1 MERLDGDH
9 SALVTDGALRQ
20 GIPGEFF
27 VVGAVVLLILAM
39 RWFGEGHAEQPA
51 AASEFLC
58 TMAIAEKAV
67 IADVMEALGQD
78 MQKKT
83 TDELIGGEGHDLR
96 LVMMAIILPGETHV
110 AVVMSRKRLLEMATR
125 CV

>member
-1 MERLDGDH
+1 M
-9 SALVTDGALRQ
+9 
-20 GIPGEFF
+20 
-27 VVGAVVLLILAM
+27 VGAVVLLILAM

-110 AVVMSRKRLLEMATR
+110 AVVDVSQAIIGNGDPVRIASNILRICSGPAKGGL
-125 CV
+125 V